1 VQAGI
6 SLKFPPLCFR
16 VNQGNPRRFT
26 MLVSQI
32 MSTKIIAISPNRR
45 VGQALKLMQKQ
56 QIRHLPVMAQNRMVG
71 WITSRDLREVLL
83 ASVLEEIKVGDVM
96 VQAPLSVTPDTEV
109 EEAARLIHEH
119 KIGGMPV
126 MEGDRLVGVITMQD
140 LISAFIAMLGLLKSS
155 SRLDLLLEN
164 QPEALD
170 AATRLIKA
178 TGGKIINVALGPT
191 KKNKRPY
198 FFRLEKANLEPI
210 VETLKQKGYEVLDA
224 IP

>member
-1 VQAGI
+1 M
-6 SLKFPPLCFR
+6 R
-16 VNQGNPRRFT
+16 
-26 MLVSQI
+26 VSQI
-32 MSTKIIAISPNRR
+32 MTREIITVSPDKR
-45 VGQALKLMQKQ
+45 VGQALKLMQKHN
-56 QIRHLPVMAQNRMVG
+56 IRHLPVLKGNRMVG

-83 ASVLEEIKVGDVM
+83 ASMLEEIKVGDVM

-126 MEGDRLVGVITMQD
+126 MEGEKLVGVITMQD

-155 SRLDLLLEN
+155 SRLDLLLAN

-170 AATRLIKA
+170 AAARLIKEA
-178 TGGKIINVALGPT
+178 GGKVINVALGPIQGD
-191 KKNKRPY
+191 KRPFY
-198 FFRLEKANLEPI
+198 FRLAKINLDPI
-210 VETLKQKGYEVLDA
+210 VKALKQQGCVVLDA

>member
-1 VQAGI
+1 
-6 SLKFPPLCFR
+6 
-16 VNQGNPRRFT
+16 

-109 EEAARLIHEH
+109 GEAARLIHEH